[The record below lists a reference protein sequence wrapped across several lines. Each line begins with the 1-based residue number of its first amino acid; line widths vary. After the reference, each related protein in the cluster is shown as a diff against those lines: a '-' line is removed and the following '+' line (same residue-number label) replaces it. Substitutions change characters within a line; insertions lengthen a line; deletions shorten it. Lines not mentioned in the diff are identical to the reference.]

1 MSMTLKECKELIKS
15 NPCYGVQA
23 IAMYYED
30 QRNFDPSRK
39 WKKDFSKYNT
49 CRYIDYG
56 NTHWDINK
64 KEDSK

>member
-49 CRYIDYG
+49 
-56 NTHWDINK
+56 
-64 KEDSK
+64 